1 MHVLFYF
8 SFGHTYPHQ
17 IFIQMNKKLTR
28 SYNLKVND
36 CSPESKTIQSPDKRK
51 VVVVFTIDEHGGQV
65 AMGVDEPVGFIFSS
79 HYGNIPMI
87 TLGISFNYIYIKYL
101 FMN

>member
-8 SFGHTYPHQ
+8 SFGHTYPQQ

-28 SYNLKVND
+28 SYNLKTND

-51 VVVVFTIDEHGGQV
+51 VVVVFTIDGHGGQV
-65 AMGVDEPVGFIFSS
+65 AMGVDEPVGFIF
-79 HYGNIPMI
+79 HHI
-87 TLGISFNYIYIKYL
+87 TENFP
-101 FMN
+101 